1 MKRWHRSPAALLITL
16 TLGVALAAL
25 AACKAPDGAGS
36 RSTQTA
42 TTPSATNAPAGPATA
57 ASQPQSQASPTGSPA
72 DGVAR
77 ITVADAR
84 REAEAGRAVFV
95 DVRTKAEFDR
105 GHIKGAISLP
115 KTEISARVGELPR
128 NKTLIFY
135 CA

>member
-1 MKRWHRSPAALLITL
+1 MKRLLESRAALLTPFI
-16 TLGVALAAL
+16 LGAALLAL
-25 AACKAPDGAGS
+25 AACKAPDGAG

-42 TTPSATNAPAGPATA
+42 TTTTTTSNPSTKTTPASAAQPSA
-57 ASQPQSQASPTGSPA
+57 SPA

-95 DVRTKAEFDR
+95 DVRGKTEFDKS
-105 GHIKGAISLP
+105 HIKGALSLP
-115 KTEISARVGELPR
+115 KTEAAARAAEMPR
-128 NKTLIFY
+128 DKTLVLY